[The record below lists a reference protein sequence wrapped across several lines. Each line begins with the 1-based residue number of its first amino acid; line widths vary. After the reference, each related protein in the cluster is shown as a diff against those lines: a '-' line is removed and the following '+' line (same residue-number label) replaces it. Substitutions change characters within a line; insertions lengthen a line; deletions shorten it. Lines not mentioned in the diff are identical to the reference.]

1 MSERNGKKCDPKIMN
16 RLKRL
21 EGQMRGV
28 QKMMLEEKEC
38 YDIMIQLSAIRS
50 SIDKVMG
57 VMAAENMRQCFEHPI
72 EDVEA
77 QREKIAQ
84 AMKIIEKK

>member
-1 MSERNGKKCDPKIMN
+1 MEKKCDPKIMN

-28 QKMMLEEKEC
+28 QKMIAEEKEC

-50 SIDKVMG
+50 SVDKVMG
-57 VMAAENMRQCFEHPI
+57 VMAAENLKQCLEYPL
-72 EDVEA
+72 ENEQA
-77 QREKIAQ
+77 QQERLEQ